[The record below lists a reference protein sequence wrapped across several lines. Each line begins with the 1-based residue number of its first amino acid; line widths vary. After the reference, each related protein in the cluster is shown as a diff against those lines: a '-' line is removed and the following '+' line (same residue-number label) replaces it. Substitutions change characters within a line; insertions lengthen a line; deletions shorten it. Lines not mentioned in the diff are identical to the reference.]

1 MPSTHTQFDWTHAP
15 LQEMVV
21 DGLVLLVTQSETL
34 SDGNAITGP
43 LFRVHDGLQGIV
55 QPVIKEEKFVAKPG
69 QILVFRKTPA
79 DALLAR
85 RVILVGVGLAEKLTP
100 EKIAMA
106 TEKAVSQLIQLNQ
119 VYNLCL
125 FFPAELGTLTL
136 PDAVTAAVDGVHRA
150 TYVSLESKEPA
161 CNFLRV
167 DFAIKKPFEPTVAE
181 KMGLVLKN
189 AVAMAE
195 AKSFAKDL
203 VNMPPNLKST
213 ETLLNEATKLDDLPH
228 VVMDV
233 LDEPEALQK
242 QMPCFFAVARGSLNT
257 DPPKFIRVKYSPPN
271 PTPAKKR
278 LKIAVVGKSVVFDTG
293 GYQVKTDNFMNSM
306 KGDMTGGAMALG
318 TLKAV
323 CELGL
328 THVELTAY
336 LAATP
341 NKIDSDA
348 FLPDSILDSTCGKKI
363 EIRHTDAEGRLTLI
377 DAVAKSLE
385 DKPDVIITIATLT
398 GAAMRAVGCHMA
410 LMSNENNQDLAWRNR
425 MEAAARKLGEPVQT
439 LDVVDEDFENIK
451 SKLDGADLINT
462 SHSKFRG
469 AQSAAAFVMSA
480 VPEGIPLVHLDIA
493 GADMTSDEKATGIAQ
508 RTLIQF
514 LLDLEQV

>member
-15 LQEMVV
+15 LQEMVA

-34 SDGNAITGP
+34 SESKELTGP
-43 LFRVHDGLQGIV
+43 LFRVHDGLQGML
-55 QPVIKEEKFVAKPG
+55 QQVIKEEKFMGKAG
-69 QILVFRKTPA
+69 QLLVFRKTPA
-79 DALLAR
+79 DALQAR
-85 RVILVGVGLAEKLTP
+85 RVILVGVGPAEKLHP
-100 EKIAMA
+100 GKIATA
-106 TEKAVSQLIQLNQ
+106 TEKAVSQLIQLDK

-125 FFPAELGTLTL
+125 FFPADLGKLSL
-136 PDAVTAAVDGVHRA
+136 SDAVTAAVDGVHQA
-150 TYVSLESKEPA
+150 TYVSLESKEPP

-167 DFAIKKPFEPTVAE
+167 DFAVKKPFEPDVAAS
-181 KMGLVLKN
+181 MNMMLKN
-189 AVAMAE
+189 AMVIAE
-195 AKSFAKDL
+195 ARSFAKDL

-213 ETLLNEATKLDDLPH
+213 ETLLKEAQKLDELPH

-233 LDEPEALQK
+233 EDDLEALEK
-242 QMPCFFAVARGSLNT
+242 HMPCFFAVARGSLDT
-257 DPPKFIRVKYSPPN
+257 DPPKFMRVKYAPPN
-271 PTPAKKR
+271 PNPEKR
-278 LKIAVVGKSVVFDTG
+278 RVKVALVGKSVVFDTG

-318 TLKAV
+318 TVKAI

-348 FLPDSILDSTCGKKI
+348 FLPDSILNSTCGKKV

-377 DAVAKSLE
+377 DAVAKAME
-385 DKPDVIITIATLT
+385 DKPDVIVTVATLT

-410 LMSNENNQDLAWRNR
+410 LMGNDTAWRNR
-425 MEAAARKLGEPVQT
+425 METAARKLGEPVQT
-439 LDVVDEDFENIK
+439 LDVVEEDFENIK

-469 AQSAAAFVMSA
+469 AQSAAAFVMSG
-480 VPEGIPLVHLDIA
+480 VPESMPLIHLDIA

-514 LLDLEQV
+514 LLDLEPV

>member
-1 MPSTHTQFDWTHAP
+1 
-15 LQEMVV
+15 
-21 DGLVLLVTQSETL
+21 
-34 SDGNAITGP
+34 
-43 LFRVHDGLQGIV
+43 
-55 QPVIKEEKFVAKPG
+55 
-69 QILVFRKTPA
+69 
-79 DALLAR
+79 
-85 RVILVGVGLAEKLTP
+85 
-100 EKIAMA
+100 
-106 TEKAVSQLIQLNQ
+106 
-119 VYNLCL
+119 
-125 FFPAELGTLTL
+125 
-136 PDAVTAAVDGVHRA
+136 
-150 TYVSLESKEPA
+150 
-161 CNFLRV
+161 
-167 DFAIKKPFEPTVAE
+167 
-181 KMGLVLKN
+181 
-189 AVAMAE
+189 MAE
-195 AKSFAKDL
+195 ARSFAKDL

-213 ETLLNEATKLDDLPH
+213 DTLLNEAKILDDLPH
-228 VVMDV
+228 VLMDV
-233 LDEPEALQK
+233 EDSLETLAN
-242 QMPCFFAVARGSLNT
+242 QMPCFYAVARGSLDT
-257 DPPKFIRVKYSPPN
+257 DPPKFIRVKYAPPN
-271 PTPAKKR
+271 PSPDKKR
-278 LKIAVVGKSVVFDTG
+278 LKVALVGKSVVFDTG

-318 TLKAV
+318 TLKAA

-348 FLPDSILDSTCGKKI
+348 FLPDSILNSTCGKKI

-377 DAVAKSLE
+377 DAVARALE
-385 DKPDVIITIATLT
+385 DKPDVIITVATLT

-410 LMSNENNQDLAWRNR
+410 LMGNDLAWRNR

-439 LDVVDEDFENIK
+439 LDVVEEDFENIK

-514 LLDLEQV
+514 LLDLEQA